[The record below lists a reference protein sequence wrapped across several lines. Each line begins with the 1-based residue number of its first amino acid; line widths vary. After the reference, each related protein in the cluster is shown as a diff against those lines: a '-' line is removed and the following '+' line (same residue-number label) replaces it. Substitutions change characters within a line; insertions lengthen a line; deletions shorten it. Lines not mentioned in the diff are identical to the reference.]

1 MSPPTRRAPTRLYR
15 LTSALP
21 LAGAGLLLLW
31 TSASADEGALAG
43 RTSVQDTSRM
53 ELAIPSPES
62 LRAMPRPAHPYL
74 MTSRARFAEL
84 KEQVARD
91 SLLGR
96 WYADVKAE
104 ADGYLTDDLPRYDI
118 PDGLRLL
125 SVSRRVLDHVRAL
138 ALAYWIEGD
147 AKYAERVWAELD
159 MAASFPDW
167 NPKHFLDT
175 AEMTHAFA
183 LGYDWLY
190 DYWTEGQ
197 RDRLRRAIAH
207 YGLNPAV
214 AAYRGTAPQNESWW
228 TGAEHN
234 WNQVCNGGIAIGA
247 LAVME
252 TYPELASKA
261 LHEALVRLPEAM
273 QHYAPDGA
281 WNEGPGYWN
290 YATRYN
296 TYVLDALQTTYG
308 DDFGLSEL
316 SGYAETGWYPMHMTG
331 PSGRAFNFADSG
343 DKTVRGAPL
352 FWLARRYG
360 EPAFTRYQQTV
371 AEPSVMNLLW
381 FDPAINASDS
391 LGGAP
396 LDRHFAGTEVAAMRS
411 AWGDEGAL
419 YVGFK
424 AGDNKANHSNL
435 DVGTFVLDWGGVRWA
450 TELGADDYN
459 LPGYFSDSLRWTYY
473 RMRPEGQNTLVLNPT
488 PLPSQD
494 PNAATS
500 ITRFESDGERAFA
513 IADLTPAYAA
523 EARRVG
529 RGIALLDGRSR
540 VLVQDEVEADAP
552 AELWWFMHTEADVQL
567 DSSGQSALLTQDGK
581 RLRATLLAPEAARF
595 TVMDARPL
603 PASPDPEGQ
612 SRNEGVRKLAV
623 RLEGVTDERI
633 AVLLEPVR
641 EGTTAPDV
649 RPDVRPLAEW

>member
-1 MSPPTRRAPTRLYR
+1 MSLPIRRISAPRSR
-15 LTSALP
+15 WTSALP
-21 LAGAGLLLLW
+21 LACAGLLLLW
-31 TSASADEGALAG
+31 TSVYADEGTPAA
-43 RTSVQDTSRM
+43 RTSAQDTT
-53 ELAIPSPES
+53 LAIPSPES
-62 LRAMPRPAHPYL
+62 LRVMPRPAHPYL
-74 MTSRARFAEL
+74 MTSAARFAEL
-84 KEQVARD
+84 KEQIARD

-104 ADGYLTDDLPRYDI
+104 ADDYLDDDLPRYDI

-125 SVSRRVLDHVRAL
+125 STSRRVLEHVRAL
-138 ALAYWIEGD
+138 ALAYWVEGD
-147 AKYAERVWAELD
+147 SAYAERAWAELD

-190 DYWTEGQ
+190 DYWTEPQ
-197 RDRLRRAIAH
+197 RDRLRRAIAR

-214 AAYRGTAPQNESWW
+214 AAYRGSAPRNESWW
-228 TGAEHN
+228 TEAEHN

-261 LHEALVRLPEAM
+261 LHEALVRLPRAM

-296 TYVLDALQTTYG
+296 TYILDALQTVYG
-308 DDFGLSEL
+308 DDFGLSDL
-316 SGYAETGWYPMHMTG
+316 PGYAETGWYPMHMTG
-331 PSGRAFNFADSG
+331 PFGRAFNFADSG

-352 FWLARRYG
+352 FWLARRYD
-360 EPAFTRYQQTV
+360 EPAFAQYQQGV
-371 AEPSVMNLLW
+371 AEPSPMNLLW
-381 FDPAINASDS
+381 FDPELEASGS
-391 LGGAP
+391 LAGTP
-396 LDRHFAGTEVAAMRS
+396 LDRYFAGTEVAAMRS
-411 AWGDEGAL
+411 AWGDSSAL

-450 TELGADDYN
+450 TELGADNYN

-473 RMRPEGQNTLVLNPT
+473 RMRPEGQNTLVLNPSAE
-488 PLPSQD
+488 PSQD
-494 PNAATS
+494 PSAATS
-500 ITRFESDGERAFA
+500 ITRFESDPERAFA

-523 EARRVG
+523 EARRLQ
-529 RGIALLDGRSR
+529 RGIALLDNRTR
-540 VLVQDEVEADAP
+540 VLVQDEVEAEEP
-552 AELWWFMHTEADVQL
+552 ADVWWFMHTQADVEVGE
-567 DSSGQSALLTQDGK
+567 DGTSAVLTQGGK
-581 RLRATLLAPEAARF
+581 RLRATLLAPASARF

-603 PASPDPEGQ
+603 PGSPDPEAQ
-612 SRNEGVRKLAV
+612 SQNEGIRKLAV
-623 RLEGVTDERI
+623 QLEGITDERI
-633 AVLLEPVR
+633 AVLLEPLR
-641 EGTTAPDV
+641 GDEAETDV
-649 RPDVRPLAEW
+649 RPEVRALAEW